1 MGRRHSDTK
10 RLSTRYSASL
20 RRFSG
25 PTLRPT
31 LDVSCGTT
39 TFEIVV
45 VASHVA
51 NFLYLY
57 TCILSN
63 SMAFQNSSETSEIS
77 EPWETYITSFSFTII
92 TLYPRINFCTSPKSG
107 KVGRL
112 RSRSITRNTTRNIT
126 RNQPLGGF
134 RPPGLNFVLEFCRGF
149 LAPESRSVLW
159 TGSPP
164 LEELLCCLPIHRT
177 ILYDVPLRGTVARK

>member
-77 EPWETYITSFSFTII
+77 EPWETYIASFSLTNYNFVPTDQLLHQSQVWQSGSSQVQEYHPEHHPEHHPEPTI
-92 TLYPRINFCTSPKSG
+92 RGFQ
-107 KVGRL
+107 
-112 RSRSITRNTTRNIT
+112 TTRT
-126 RNQPLGGF
+126 
-134 RPPGLNFVLEFCRGF
+134 
-149 LAPESRSVLW
+149 
-159 TGSPP
+159 
-164 LEELLCCLPIHRT
+164 ELRT
-177 ILYDVPLRGTVARK
+177 